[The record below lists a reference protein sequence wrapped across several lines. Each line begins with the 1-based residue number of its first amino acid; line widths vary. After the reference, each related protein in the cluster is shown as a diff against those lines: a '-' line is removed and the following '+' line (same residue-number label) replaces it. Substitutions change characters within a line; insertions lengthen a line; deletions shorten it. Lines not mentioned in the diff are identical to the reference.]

1 MAARRGIRARTCPTF
16 RLGRASLAWFGG
28 TPHAPASAAQEGNTL
43 LDTTAGHQGNEL
55 YTGAAQE
62 DKQSLDS
69 AVDHEGGLSVLK
81 TNPTAR
87 EQIVGGVRRI
97 FWCQH
102 VPRRQYM
109 CPCRRRVERGGK
121 GGQGFSTTTNIE
133 IGAAPWLTNKSKI
146 GY

>member
-28 TPHAPASAAQEGNTL
+28 TTLAPASAAQEGNTL
-43 LDTTAGHQGNEL
+43 WDTTAGHQGNEL

-97 FWCQH
+97 FGANTSRANSTCVH
-102 VPRRQYM
+102 ADRRD
-109 CPCRRRVERGGK
+109 
-121 GGQGFSTTTNIE
+121 S
-133 IGAAPWLTNKSKI
+133 KSRI
-146 GY
+146 SRT